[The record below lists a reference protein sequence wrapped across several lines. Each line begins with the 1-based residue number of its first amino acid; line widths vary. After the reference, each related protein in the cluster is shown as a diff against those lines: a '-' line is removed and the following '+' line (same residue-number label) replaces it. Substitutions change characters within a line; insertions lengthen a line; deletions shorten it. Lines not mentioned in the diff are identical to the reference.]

1 MPKIISLNNVSKS
14 YWQADKEISVL
25 NNINLEIEEGE
36 MISITGPSGSGK
48 TTLLNII
55 ALIDSL
61 DTGKLNIF
69 GNDLS
74 NISEKE
80 KSRFRKNNFG
90 FVYQSNNL
98 FEDFNALD
106 NVALP
111 LILNNYN
118 KNDAYKKSKEILDK
132 FGLIERI
139 NHFPNSLSGGE
150 QQRIAIARAMVS
162 SPRIVIADEP
172 TGNLDKENTDI
183 VLKSLRDF
191 SDDGGSVLMA
201 SHDSK
206 VEKLT
211 DKHLRM
217 SSGKFI
223 IN

>member
-1 MPKIISLNNVSKS
+1 MPKVISLNNVSKS

-61 DTGKLNIF
+61 DSGKLNIF
-69 GNDLS
+69 GHDLS
-74 NISEKE
+74 NINEKE
-80 KSRFRKNNFG
+80 KSKFRKNNFG

-118 KNDAYKKSKEILDK
+118 KNDAYEESKKILNR

-139 NHFPNSLSGGE
+139 KHFPNSLSGGE
-150 QQRIAIARAMVS
+150 QQRIAIARAMVN

-172 TGNLDKENTDI
+172 TGNLDKEN
-183 VLKSLRDF
+183 SLTIF
-191 SDDGGSVLMA
+191 NYLMKYV
-201 SHDSK
+201 DS
-206 VEKLT
+206 EKLT
-211 DKHLRM
+211 VVMATHNSDLASKCNKEVKLA
-217 SSGKFI
+217 
-223 IN
+223 